1 MKDNRGFSL
10 VELVIVI
17 AIIAVLSAATISGLG
32 YIWGT
37 NVRSCANE
45 LKTAV
50 GKTQITTMGKTET
63 TLHIYKDPASG
74 DYYKQELVVNG
85 ISASTSAE
93 DPQKIGSGL
102 VDIQFRTFPSG
113 TLIDLTGSNT
123 LDIQFDRSS
132 GAQKVMTAGAGAGEC
147 CDRIIVSFG
156 SRKEDV
162 VLVPATGKVYID

>member
-10 VELVIVI
+10 VEMVIVV
-17 AIIAVLSAATISGLG
+17 AIIAVLSSATIAGLG

-45 LKTAV
+45 LKTAI

-63 TLHIYKDPASG
+63 TLHIYKDATSG
-74 DYYKQELVVNG
+74 DYYKQEYIVNG
-85 ISASTSAE
+85 LSAAPSSE

-102 VDIQFRTFPSG
+102 VDVQFRTFPSG
-113 TLIDLTGSNT
+113 TLISLSGGNS

-132 GAQKVMTAGAGAGEC
+132 GAQKKMTAGAGAGEY
-147 CDRIIVSFG
+147 CDQIIVSFG
-156 SRKEDV
+156 SRKANV